1 MCCAGTVHSVLAL
14 HPDEAIQAREA
25 GFDVTADGGDGQ
37 PYAALPCSHL
47 DGTACTIYDQ
57 WRPRTCAGYHCR
69 LQLALRDGEVSLDG
83 ALAEV
88 ARLKALIAARLP
100 QTAGR
105 PLRELV
111 IEAAE
116 KTRAGAITPENA
128 RLIAE
133 VGVVNREIDRVIRY
147 DHQGTFQL

>member
-1 MCCAGTVHSVLAL
+1 
-14 HPDEAIQAREA
+14 
-25 GFDVTADGGDGQ
+25 
-37 PYAALPCSHL
+37 
-47 DGTACTIYDQ
+47 
-57 WRPRTCAGYHCR
+57 
-69 LQLALRDGEVSLDG
+69 VSLDG